1 MGRKIIRDL
10 KTDGFRSRQ
19 VRWSIILELGDWD
32 INSGR
37 GVRAEVVYALQ
48 NVSQSSRNKYLIFG
62 ALAIGLF
69 ASVVDHGS
77 VIVAL
82 PSVAEDLKIELP
94 SVQWVVIGFALTISA
109 LLLPMGRLAD
119 MIGQKRVYILGSI
132 LLMVGAAGAG
142 FAPNLAPLLLAR
154 ILQGVGAAMT
164 QGTGMAI
171 MTSVFPSA
179 ERGRAIGL
187 LMTTVG
193 VGAVVGPA
201 IGGTIVDLIHWR
213 AVFFL
218 NIPLGLL
225 GIVATLI
232 VLRHW
237 ESEKALRGS
246 GFDWAG
252 AILST
257 GVLVALLLGLTLAVG
272 RGWMSAP
279 ILAAFVLSASMFV
292 AFIWW
297 ELRAPSPMFDL
308 RFFRD
313 RVFSFGVAAGFL
325 TFLGQSAVLFLMPFY
340 VQNIL
345 DYSPKIAGLVVMPGA
360 LCMAIMGSVSGTL
373 SDKFGWRWFTVG
385 GMMLSVLGLIILSRI
400 TETSHLWEVIPGL
413 VLVNSGMGMFYSPNS
428 SSILSAVG
436 RESYGVVSGFL
447 NLVRNSA
454 NVISLAIATT
464 IVTLTMGSL
473 GFEPSLEAVRNDAVV
488 GVRGAFTVGM
498 RYAFYVLICLVIA
511 SMAVS
516 FLQGSART
524 APQTEQP
531 APQPGD

>member
-1 MGRKIIRDL
+1 MR
-10 KTDGFRSRQ
+10 FPA
-19 VRWSIILELGDWD
+19 WSGLMEYNTGILELGY
-32 INSGR
+32 R
-37 GVRAEVVYALQ
+37 LRAQGCVEVVLALKEVNQ
-48 NVSQSSRNKYLIFG
+48 RGGNKYLVFG

-82 PSVAEDLKIELP
+82 PSVAEDLRIDLP

-132 LLMVGAAGAG
+132 ILMVGAACAG
-142 FAPNLAPLLLAR
+142 FAPNLASLLLAR

-171 MTSVFPSA
+171 MTSVFPSS

-201 IGGTIVDLIHWR
+201 IGGTIVDFIHWR

-225 GIVATLI
+225 GVIATI
-232 VLRHW
+232 FILRRW
-237 ESEKALRGS
+237 ESERAPRGS
-246 GFDWAG
+246 SFDWTG
-252 AILST
+252 AVLST
-257 GVLVALLLGLTLAVG
+257 GVLIALLLGLTLAVG
-272 RGWMSAP
+272 RGWTSVP
-279 ILAAFVLSASMFV
+279 ILASFVLSAGMFV

-297 ELRAPSPMFDL
+297 ELRAPAPMFNL

-313 RVFSFGVAAGFL
+313 RVFSCGVSAAFL
-325 TFLGQSAVLFLMPFY
+325 TFLGQSSVLFLMPFY
-340 VQNIL
+340 LQNIL
-345 DYSPKIAGLVVMPGA
+345 DFSPKIAGLVVMPGA

-373 SDKFGWRWFTVG
+373 SDRFGWRWFTVG
-385 GMMLSVLGLIILSRI
+385 GMVSSVAGLVILSRI

-413 VLVNSGMGMFYSPNS
+413 ILVNSGMGMFYSPNS
-428 SSILSAVG
+428 SSVLSAVG

-464 IVTLTMGSL
+464 IVTVTMGSL
-473 GFEPSLEAVRNDAVV
+473 GFEPSLEAVRTDAVE
-488 GVRGAFTVGM
+488 GVRGHLPWVCAM
-498 RYAFYVLICLVIA
+498 PSLDWSRWLLH
-511 SMAVS
+511 
-516 FLQGSART
+516 Q
-524 APQTEQP
+524 
-531 APQPGD
+531 

>member
-1 MGRKIIRDL
+1 MN
-10 KTDGFRSRQ
+10 Q
-19 VRWSIILELGDWD
+19 V
-32 INSGR
+32 
-37 GVRAEVVYALQ
+37 A
-48 NVSQSSRNKYLIFG
+48 RNKYVVFG

-82 PSVAEDLKIELP
+82 PSIAEDLRIELQ
-94 SVQWVVIGFALTISA
+94 SVQWVVIGFALVISA

-119 MIGQKRVYILGSI
+119 MLGQKRVYILGSAI
-132 LLMVGAAGAG
+132 LILGAAGAG
-142 FAPNLAPLLLAR
+142 LAPNLVTLLLAR
-154 ILQGVGAAMT
+154 VFQGVGAAMT

-171 MTSVFPSA
+171 MTSVFPPS

-201 IGGTIVDLIHWR
+201 IGGFIVDLVHWR

-218 NIPLGLL
+218 NIPLGGL
-225 GIVATLI
+225 GIIVTLA
-232 VLRHW
+232 VLRRW
-237 ESEKALRGS
+237 ESERASRGS
-246 GFDWAG
+246 SFDWLG
-252 AILST
+252 AALST
-257 GVLVALLLGLTLAVG
+257 GVLVALLLGLTLAVN
-272 RGWMSAP
+272 RGWMSVP
-279 ILAAFVLSASMFV
+279 ILAAFVLSVGMFV

-297 ELRAPSPMFDL
+297 ELRTTSPMFNL

-325 TFLGQSAVLFLMPFY
+325 TFLGQSSVLFLMPFY
-340 VQNIL
+340 IQNVL
-345 DYSPKIAGLVVMPGA
+345 GFSPKIAGLVVMPGA
-360 LCMAIMGSVSGTL
+360 LLMAIMGSVSGTL

-385 GMMLSVLGLIILSRI
+385 GMMCSVAGLAILSRI
-400 TETSHLWEVIPGL
+400 TETSHLYEVIPGL
-413 VLVNSGMGMFYSPNS
+413 VLVSGGMGTFYSANS
-428 SSILSAVG
+428 SSVLSAVG

-464 IVTLTMGSL
+464 IVTVTMGSL
-473 GFEPSLEAVRNDAVV
+473 GFEPSLEAVRNDAVE
-488 GVRGAFTVGM
+488 GARGAFTVGM
-498 RYAFYVLICLVIA
+498 RYGFYVLIALVMA
-511 SMAVS
+511 SMTAS
-516 FLQGSART
+516 FLQGNPKI
-524 APQTEQP
+524 APPQAQP

>member
-1 MGRKIIRDL
+1 MN
-10 KTDGFRSRQ
+10 Q
-19 VRWSIILELGDWD
+19 
-32 INSGR
+32 SG
-37 GVRAEVVYALQ
+37 
-48 NVSQSSRNKYLIFG
+48 NNKYLVFG

-82 PSVAEDLKIELP
+82 PSVAEHLYIDLP

-132 LLMVGAAGAG
+132 ILMVGAAGAG
-142 FAPNLAPLLLAR
+142 LAPNLATLLLAR
-154 ILQGVGAAMT
+154 IFQGVGAAMT

-171 MTSVFPSA
+171 MTSVFPPT

-193 VGAVVGPA
+193 VGAVAGPA
-201 IGGTIVDLIHWR
+201 IGGAVVDFIHWR

-218 NIPLGLL
+218 NIPLGFL
-225 GIVATLI
+225 GVLATLYM
-232 VLRHW
+232 LRRW
-237 ESEKALRGS
+237 ESERASRDS
-246 GFDWAG
+246 SFDWAG

-257 GVLVALLLGLTLAVG
+257 GVLVALLLGLTLAVN

-279 ILAAFVLSASMFV
+279 ILAAFVLSAGMFV

-297 ELRAPSPMFDL
+297 ELRAPAPMFNL

-313 RVFSFGVAAGFL
+313 RVFSCGVSAAFL
-325 TFLGQSAVLFLMPFY
+325 TFLGQSSVLFLMPFY
-340 VQNIL
+340 IQNVL
-345 DYSPKIAGLVVMPGA
+345 GYSPKVAGLVVMPGA
-360 LCMAIMGSVSGTL
+360 LCMAIMGSVTGTL
-373 SDKFGWRWFTVG
+373 SDRFGWRWFTVG
-385 GMMLSVLGLIILSRI
+385 GMVCSTLGLAILSRV
-400 TETSHLWEVIPGL
+400 TDTSPLWEVIPGL
-413 VLVNSGMGMFYSPNS
+413 ILVNCGMGMFYSPNS
-428 SSILSAVG
+428 SSVLSAVG

-464 IVTLTMGSL
+464 IVTVTMGSL
-473 GFEPSLEAVRNDAVV
+473 GFEPSLEAVRTASVE

-498 RYAFYVLICLVIA
+498 RNAFYVLIALVIA
-511 SMAVS
+511 SMTVS
-516 FLQGSART
+516 FLQGRPKTTPSA
-524 APQTEQP
+524 EQP

>member
-1 MGRKIIRDL
+1 MSHG
-10 KTDGFRSRQ
+10 G
-19 VRWSIILELGDWD
+19 G
-32 INSGR
+32 
-37 GVRAEVVYALQ
+37 
-48 NVSQSSRNKYLIFG
+48 NKYLVFG

-82 PSVAEDLKIELP
+82 PSVAHDLRIELP

-132 LLMVGAAGAG
+132 ILMVGAAAAG
-142 FAPNLAPLLLAR
+142 FAPNLATLLLAR
-154 ILQGVGAAMT
+154 VLQGVGAAMT

-171 MTSVFPSA
+171 MTSVFPSS

-193 VGAVVGPA
+193 VGAVAGPA
-201 IGGTIVDLIHWR
+201 IGGFVVDLIHWR

-225 GIVATLI
+225 GVVATLL
-232 VLRHW
+232 VLRRW
-237 ESEKALRGS
+237 ESDRASRGS
-246 GFDWAG
+246 SFDWTG
-252 AILST
+252 AFLST
-257 GVLVALLLGLTLAVG
+257 GVLVALLLGLTLAVN
-272 RGWMSAP
+272 RGWLSVP
-279 ILAAFVLSASMFV
+279 ILAAFILSGGMLV

-297 ELRAPSPMFDL
+297 ELRTATPMFNL

-313 RVFSFGVAAGFL
+313 RVFSLGVSAAFF
-325 TFLGQSAVLFLMPFY
+325 TFLGQSSVLFLMPFY
-340 VQNIL
+340 LQNIL
-345 DYSPKIAGLVVMPGA
+345 GFSPKVAGLVVMPGA

-373 SDKFGWRWFTVG
+373 SDRFGWRWFTVG
-385 GMMLSVLGLIILSRI
+385 GMVFSVLGLGILSRV

-413 VLVNSGMGMFYSPNS
+413 VLVNCGMGLFYSPNS
-428 SSILSAVG
+428 SSVLSAVE
-436 RESYGVVSGFL
+436 RDSYGVVSGFL

-464 IVTLTMGSL
+464 IVTVTMGSL
-473 GFEPSLEAVRNDAVV
+473 GFDPSLEAVRNDAVE
-488 GVRGAFTVGM
+488 GVRGAFTIGM
-498 RYAFYVLICLVIA
+498 RNAFYVLVALVIA
-511 SMAVS
+511 SMTVS
-516 FLQGSART
+516 FLQGRPRT
-524 APQTEQP
+524 SQALQQP
-531 APQPGD
+531 APQSGD

>member
-1 MGRKIIRDL
+1 MI
-10 KTDGFRSRQ
+10 Q
-19 VRWSIILELGDWD
+19 
-32 INSGR
+32 SG
-37 GVRAEVVYALQ
+37 G
-48 NVSQSSRNKYLIFG
+48 NKYLVFG

-82 PSVAEDLKIELP
+82 PSVAEDLRIELP

-119 MIGQKRVYILGSI
+119 IIGQKRVYILGSVI
-132 LLMVGAAGAG
+132 LMVGAAAAG
-142 FAPNLAPLLLAR
+142 LSPNLTTLLLAR
-154 ILQGVGAAMT
+154 IFQGVGAAMT

-171 MTSVFPSA
+171 MTSVFPPT

-201 IGGTIVDLIHWR
+201 IGGVIVDLIHWR

-218 NIPLGLL
+218 NIPLGLV
-225 GIVATLI
+225 GVIATLF
-232 VLRHW
+232 VLRRW
-237 ESEKALRGS
+237 DSERAARGS
-246 GFDWAG
+246 SFDWTG
-252 AILST
+252 AVLST
-257 GVLVALLLGLTLAVG
+257 GILVTLLLGLTLAVN
-272 RGWMSAP
+272 RGWTSIP
-279 ILAAFVLSASMFV
+279 ILATFVLSAGMFV

-297 ELRAPSPMFDL
+297 ELRAATPMFNL
-308 RFFRD
+308 RFFSD
-313 RVFSFGVAAGFL
+313 RVFSCGITAAFL
-325 TFLGQSAVLFLMPFY
+325 TFLGQSSVLFMMPFY
-340 VQNIL
+340 LQNIL
-345 DYSPKIAGLVVMPGA
+345 DFSPKVAGLLVMPGA
-360 LCMAIMGSVSGTL
+360 LCMAVMGSISGTL

-385 GMMLSVLGLIILSRI
+385 GMMCSIVGLVMLSRI
-400 TETSHLWEVIPGL
+400 TENSHLWEVIPGL
-413 VLVNSGMGMFYSPNS
+413 VLVNTGMGMFYSPNS
-428 SSILSAVG
+428 SSVLSAVG

-464 IVTLTMGSL
+464 IVTVTMGSL
-473 GFEPSLEAVRNDAVV
+473 GFEPSLEAVRTDAVE
-488 GVRGAFTVGM
+488 GARGAFTVGM
-498 RYAFYVLICLVIA
+498 RYAFYVLISLVIA

-516 FLQGSART
+516 FLQGHAKTSPRA
-524 APQTEQP
+524 EQP

>member
-1 MGRKIIRDL
+1 MFHAL
-10 KTDGFRSRQ
+10 SVVNQ
-19 VRWSIILELGDWD
+19 
-32 INSGR
+32 SG
-37 GVRAEVVYALQ
+37 GY
-48 NVSQSSRNKYLIFG
+48 KYLVFG

-82 PSVAEDLKIELP
+82 PSVAEHLYIDLP

-119 MIGQKRVYILGSI
+119 IIGQKRVYILGSI
-132 LLMVGAAGAG
+132 ILMVGAAGAG
-142 FAPNLAPLLLAR
+142 LAPNLATLLLAR

-171 MTSVFPSA
+171 MTSVFPPT

-193 VGAVVGPA
+193 VGAVAGPA
-201 IGGTIVDLIHWR
+201 IGGTVVDFIHWR

-218 NIPLGLL
+218 NIPLGLV
-225 GIVATLI
+225 GVVATLY
-232 VLRHW
+232 VLRRW
-237 ESEKALRGS
+237 ESERASQGS
-246 GFDWAG
+246 SFDWAG

-257 GVLVALLLGLTLAVG
+257 GVLVALLLGLTLAVN

-279 ILAAFVLSASMFV
+279 ILAAFVLSAGMFV

-297 ELRAPSPMFDL
+297 ELRTATPMFNL

-313 RVFSFGVAAGFL
+313 RIFSCGVSAAFL
-325 TFLGQSAVLFLMPFY
+325 TFLGQSSVLFLMPFY
-340 VQNIL
+340 IQNVL
-345 DYSPKIAGLVVMPGA
+345 GYSPKIAGLVVMPGA
-360 LCMAIMGSVSGTL
+360 LCMAIMGSVTGTL

-385 GMMLSVLGLIILSRI
+385 GMVFSTVGLAILSRV
-400 TETSHLWEVIPGL
+400 TDTSPLWEVIPGL
-413 VLVNSGMGMFYSPNS
+413 ILVNCGMGMFYSPNS
-428 SSILSAVG
+428 SSVLSAVG

-464 IVTLTMGSL
+464 IVTVTIGSL
-473 GFEPSLEAVRNDAVV
+473 GFEPSLEAVRTASVE

-498 RYAFYVLICLVIA
+498 RYAFYVLIVLVIA
-511 SMAVS
+511 SMTMS
-516 FLQGSART
+516 ILQGSSRPAASATRE
-524 APQTEQP
+524 PEGQS
-531 APQPGD
+531 APQPGESAAPGD

>member
-1 MGRKIIRDL
+1 MN
-10 KTDGFRSRQ
+10 Q
-19 VRWSIILELGDWD
+19 
-32 INSGR
+32 SG
-37 GVRAEVVYALQ
+37 
-48 NVSQSSRNKYLIFG
+48 NKYVVFG

-82 PSVAEDLKIELP
+82 PSIAEELRIELP

-119 MIGQKRVYILGSI
+119 MIGQKRVYLLGSVI
-132 LLMVGAAGAG
+132 LMVGACAAGLS
-142 FAPNLAPLLLAR
+142 PNLATLLLAR

-193 VGAVVGPA
+193 VGAVAGPA
-201 IGGTIVDLIHWR
+201 IGGTVVDFVHWR

-218 NIPLGLL
+218 NIPLGLV
-225 GIVATLI
+225 GVIATLY
-232 VLRHW
+232 VLRGW
-237 ESEKALRGS
+237 ESDQTARDRK
-246 GFDWAG
+246 FDWTG
-252 AILST
+252 AVLST
-257 GVLVALLLGLTLAVG
+257 GVLVALLLGLTLAVN

-279 ILAAFVLSASMFV
+279 ILAAFVLSASLFV

-297 ELRAPSPMFDL
+297 ELRTPAPMFNL

-313 RVFSFGVAAGFL
+313 RVFSCGVSAAFL
-325 TFLGQSAVLFLMPFY
+325 TFLGQSSVLFLMPFY
-340 VQNIL
+340 IQNVL
-345 DYSPKIAGLVVMPGA
+345 GFSPKIAGLVVMPGA

-385 GMMLSVLGLIILSRI
+385 GMISSTVGLIALSRI
-400 TETSHLWEVIPGL
+400 SESSHLWEVIPGL
-413 VLVNSGMGMFYSPNS
+413 VLVNCGMGMFYSPNS
-428 SSILSAVG
+428 SSVLSAVG

-464 IVTLTMGSL
+464 IVTMTMGSL
-473 GFEPSLEAVRNDAVV
+473 GFEPSLEAVRNEAVE

-498 RYAFYVLICLVIA
+498 RYAFYVLIALVIA
-511 SMAVS
+511 SMAIS
-516 FLQGSART
+516 FAQGRPRPAPTLQ
-524 APQTEQP
+524 QP
-531 APQPGD
+531 EPQPGD

>member
-1 MGRKIIRDL
+1 M
-10 KTDGFRSRQ
+10 
-19 VRWSIILELGDWD
+19 
-32 INSGR
+32 N
-37 GVRAEVVYALQ
+37 Q
-48 NVSQSSRNKYLIFG
+48 NGNKYLVFG

-82 PSVAEDLKIELP
+82 PSIAEDLRIELP

-132 LLMVGAAGAG
+132 LLMLGAAGAG
-142 FAPNLAPLLLAR
+142 LAPNLVTLLLAR
-154 ILQGVGAAMT
+154 IFQGVGAAMT

-171 MTSVFPSA
+171 MTSVFPPS

-193 VGAVVGPA
+193 VGAVAGPA
-201 IGGTIVDLIHWR
+201 IGGFVVDFIHWR

-218 NIPLGLL
+218 NIPLGLV
-225 GIVATLI
+225 GVFATLY
-232 VLRHW
+232 VLRRW
-237 ESEKALRGS
+237 ESERAARDS
-246 GFDWAG
+246 SFDWLGAG
-252 AILST
+252 LST

-279 ILAAFVLSASMFV
+279 ILAAFVLSAGMFV
-292 AFIWW
+292 VFIWW
-297 ELRAPSPMFDL
+297 ELRAPAPMFNL
-308 RFFRD
+308 RFFKD
-313 RVFSFGVAAGFL
+313 RVFSCGVSAAFL

-340 VQNIL
+340 LQNVL
-345 DYSPKIAGLVVMPGA
+345 GYSPKIAGLVVMPGA
-360 LCMAIMGSVSGTL
+360 LVMAIMGSVSGTL

-385 GMMLSVLGLIILSRI
+385 GMVSSTVGLLILSRV
-400 TETSHLWEVIPGL
+400 TETSQLYEVIPGL
-413 VLVNSGMGMFYSPNS
+413 ILVNGGMGMFYSPNS
-428 SSILSAVG
+428 SSVLSAVG

-464 IVTLTMGSL
+464 IVTVTMGSL
-473 GFEPSLEAVRNDAVV
+473 GFEPSLEAVRNDAVE
-488 GVRGAFTVGM
+488 GVRGAFAVGM
-498 RYAFYVLICLVIA
+498 RYAFYGLVTLVIA
-511 SMAVS
+511 SMTVS
-516 FLQGSART
+516 FLQGR
-524 APQTEQP
+524 PKPEPRPEQATP
-531 APQPGD
+531 EPQPGD

>member
-1 MGRKIIRDL
+1 MNQG
-10 KTDGFRSRQ
+10 
-19 VRWSIILELGDWD
+19 GDKKY
-32 INSGR
+32 
-37 GVRAEVVYALQ
+37 VV
-48 NVSQSSRNKYLIFG
+48 FG

-82 PSVAEDLKIELP
+82 PSIAEDLSIELP
-94 SVQWVVIGFALTISA
+94 SVQWVIIGFALTISA

-119 MIGQKRVYILGSI
+119 MLGQKRVYILGSVI
-132 LLMVGAAGAG
+132 LMVGAAAAG
-142 FAPNLAPLLLAR
+142 LAPNLATLLLAR
-154 ILQGVGAAMT
+154 VMQGVGAAMT

-171 MTSVFPSA
+171 MTSVFPSN

-201 IGGTIVDLIHWR
+201 IGGTVVDYIHWR
-213 AVFFL
+213 AVFFV
-218 NIPLGLL
+218 NIPLGLV
-225 GIVATLI
+225 GVVATLY
-232 VLRHW
+232 VLRRW
-237 ESEKALRGS
+237 ESERASRGS
-246 GFDWAG
+246 SFDWTG

-257 GVLVALLLGLTLAVG
+257 GVLVALLLGLTLAVN
-272 RGWMSAP
+272 RGWMAAP
-279 ILAAFVLSASMFV
+279 ILAAFVLSAGMFV

-297 ELRAPSPMFDL
+297 ELRTDAPMFNL

-313 RVFSFGVAAGFL
+313 RVFSCGVAAGFF
-325 TFLGQSAVLFLMPFY
+325 TFLGQSSVLFLMPFY
-340 VQNIL
+340 IQNVL
-345 DYSPKIAGLVVMPGA
+345 GYSPKIAGLVVMPGA

-385 GMMLSVLGLIILSRI
+385 GMICSTIGLVILSRV
-400 TETSHLWEVIPGL
+400 TETSPLWEVVAGL
-413 VLVNSGMGMFYSPNS
+413 ILVTGGMGTFYSPNS
-428 SSILSAVG
+428 SSVLSAVE

-464 IVTLTMGSL
+464 IVTVTMGSL
-473 GFEPSLEAVRNDAVV
+473 GFEPSLEAVRTNSVE
-488 GVRGAFTVGM
+488 GVRGAFTIGM
-498 RYAFYVLICLVIA
+498 RNAFYVMVALLIA

-516 FLQGSART
+516 FLQGKPRT
-524 APQTEQP
+524 APRQEQA